1 MLEKEDQYS
10 AKISIIDDRV
20 LVIFGTEKFVIVD
33 VEEQK
38 VIEVAKVDGFIEAAE
53 VWKNFIVIL
62 ITDEDSESKLCLTWK
77 FDSETLCLS
86 KIAKSTPFIVP

>member
-1 MLEKEDQYS
+1 M
-10 AKISIIDDRV
+10 
-20 LVIFGTEKFVIVD
+20 D

-53 VWKNFIVIL
+53 VWKNYIVIL

-77 FDSETLCLS
+77 FDSETQSLT